1 MGVFAWVVG
10 VALMMLLLMAGS
22 GKITSQ
28 KMSTDIRDHLGVAPQ
43 LWKAIGGLEIAAA
56 VGVFIGLLSDGDTEW
71 IGAAA
76 AVGVIAL
83 AIGAGVHHQR
93 ANDGAKELGGA
104 VMLLAL
110 GALYLIGLGA
120 R

>member
-22 GKITSQ
+22 GKITSK
-28 KMSTDIRDHLGVAPQ
+28 KMSTDMRDNLGVSEQ
-43 LWKAIGGLEIAAA
+43 LWKVIGGLEIAGAA
-56 VGVFIGLLSDGDTEW
+56 GVFIGLLSDGDTEW

-76 AVGVIAL
+76 GLGAIAV
-83 AIGAGVHHQR
+83 AIGAGVYHQR
-93 ANDGAKELGGA
+93 ANDEAKEMAGA